1 MMQPLHGEFH
11 KARADELTRRDDAT
25 MLDKLQRAA
34 FDYFPRSTNSQNG
47 LVADR
52 TRDGSPSSIAVVGL
66 ALSSYPVGVERGW
79 IDRDE
84 AVQHT
89 LRVLRFFWHSDQ
101 TGSPEATG
109 FRGFYFHFLDM
120 KTGARA
126 WQCELS
132 IIDTALLIAGMLSSA
147 AFFTRTTPLE
157 TELRELADTL
167 YRRVDWRW
175 AQADGAAVV
184 HGWKPNHGFLSY
196 GWEGYSEALVLYVLG
211 LASPTYPLTA
221 ESFLAW
227 TMTYQWENLYGQDF
241 LYAGPLFIHQLSHAW
256 IDFRGLQDRFMLEK
270 GCDYFENSRRATLV
284 QREYAMRNPLDFRG
298 YGQDCWGLS
307 ASNGPSIPPLLVAGR
322 QQTFYGYAAR
332 GAPYG
337 PDDGTI
343 AGSAALASLVFAPD
357 IVLPVVRALYAR
369 PSTELGETLLAGGF
383 NATADASGSQDWIS
397 QGRFGIDQGL
407 IVLAIENFRSGLLWN
422 LSRKSPYF
430 RSGLCRAGFKGG
442 WLDERAAQQR

>member
-1 MMQPLHGEFH
+1 M
-11 KARADELTRRDDAT
+11 
-25 MLDKLQRAA
+25 
-34 FDYFPRSTNSQNG
+34 
-47 LVADR
+47 
-52 TRDGSPSSIAVVGL
+52 
-66 ALSSYPVGVERGW
+66 
-79 IDRDE
+79 
-84 AVQHT
+84 
-89 LRVLRFFWHSDQ
+89 
-101 TGSPEATG
+101 
-109 FRGFYFHFLDM
+109 
-120 KTGARA
+120 
-126 WQCELS
+126 
-132 IIDTALLIAGMLSSA
+132 
-147 AFFTRTTPLE
+147 E

-211 LASPTYPLTA
+211 LASPTYPLTR

-241 LYAGPLFIHQLSHAW
+241 LYAGPLFVHQLSHAW
-256 IDFRGLQDRFMLEK
+256 IDFRGLKDSFMREK

-307 ASNGPSIPPLLVAGR
+307 ASNGPSIPPLLIAGR
-322 QQTFYGYAAR
+322 QQAFHGYAAR

-343 AGSAALASLVFAPD
+343 AGSGALASLAFAPD

-369 PSTELGETLLAGGF
+369 ATSEIGQMILAGGF
-383 NATADASGSQDWIS
+383 NSSADSSASQDWIS
-397 QGRFGIDQGL
+397 PGYFGIDQGL
-407 IVLAIENFRSGLLWN
+407 IVLAIENFRSGLPWE

-430 RSGLCRAGFKGG
+430 RSGLIHAGFKGG
-442 WLDERAAQQR
+442 WLDERAAP

>member
-1 MMQPLHGEFH
+1 M
-11 KARADELTRRDDAT
+11 
-25 MLDKLQRAA
+25 
-34 FDYFPRSTNSQNG
+34 
-47 LVADR
+47 
-52 TRDGSPSSIAVVGL
+52 
-66 ALSSYPVGVERGW
+66 
-79 IDRDE
+79 
-84 AVQHT
+84 
-89 LRVLRFFWHSDQ
+89 
-101 TGSPEATG
+101 
-109 FRGFYFHFLDM
+109 
-120 KTGARA
+120 
-126 WQCELS
+126 
-132 IIDTALLIAGMLSSA
+132 
-147 AFFTRTTPLE
+147 E

-175 AQADGAAVV
+175 AQADGAVV

-211 LASPTYPLTA
+211 LASPTYPLTR

-256 IDFRGLQDRFMLEK
+256 IDFRGLKDSFMREK

-307 ASNGPSIPPLLVAGR
+307 ASNGPSIPPLLIAGR
-322 QQTFYGYAAR
+322 QQAFYGYAAR

-343 AGSAALASLVFAPD
+343 AGSGALASLVFAPD

-369 PSTELGETLLAGGF
+369 TTSEIGQMILAGGF
-383 NATADASGSQDWIS
+383 NATADSSASQDWIS
-397 QGRFGIDQGL
+397 PGYFGIDQGL
-407 IVLAIENFRSGLLWN
+407 IVLAIENFRSGLLWE

-430 RSGLCRAGFKGG
+430 RSGLIHAGFKGG
-442 WLDERAAQQR
+442 WLDERAAP

>member
-1 MMQPLHGEFH
+1 MTKSIHAGVH
-11 KARADELTRRDDAT
+11 KPQASEAISLADAA
-25 MLDKLQRAA
+25 MLDKLQRTA
-34 FDYFPRSTNSQNG
+34 FNYFPSSTNTQNG

-52 TRDGSPSSIAVVGL
+52 MRDGSPSSIAVVGL
-66 ALSSYPVGVERGW
+66 ALSCYPVGVERGW
-79 IDRDE
+79 IDRDQ
-84 AVQHT
+84 AVQYA
-89 LRVLRFFWHSDQ
+89 LQALRFFWRSDQ

-120 KTGARA
+120 QTGARV

-132 IIDTALLIAGMLSSA
+132 IIDTALLIAGILSSA
-147 AFFTRTTPLE
+147 AYFTRTTPME

-175 AQADGAAVV
+175 AQADGSAVV

-211 LASPTYPLTA
+211 LASPTYPLTR

-256 IDFRGLQDRFMLEK
+256 IDFRGLKDSFMREK

-307 ASNGPSIPPLLVAGR
+307 ASNGPSIPPLLIAGR
-322 QQTFYGYAAR
+322 QQAFYAYAAR

-343 AGSAALASLVFAPD
+343 AGSGALASLVFAPD

-369 PSTELGETLLAGGF
+369 TTSELGQMILAGGF
-383 NATADASGSQDWIS
+383 NATADSSASQDWIS
-397 QGRFGIDQGL
+397 PGYFGIDQGL
-407 IVLAIENFRSGLLWN
+407 IVLAIENFRSGLLWE

-430 RSGLCRAGFKGG
+430 RSGLIHAGFKGG
-442 WLDERAAQQR
+442 WLDERAAP